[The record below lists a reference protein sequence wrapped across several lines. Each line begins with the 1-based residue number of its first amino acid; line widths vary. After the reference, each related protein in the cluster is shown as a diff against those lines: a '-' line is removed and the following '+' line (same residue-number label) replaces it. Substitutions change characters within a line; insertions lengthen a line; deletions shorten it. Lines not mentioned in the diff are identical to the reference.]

1 MDHITLISNLTIREN
16 LSLPLIFVGMDLV
29 RRNEI
34 IEQALCDYQLTTTT
48 QKFFR
53 YLTEEEQGQ
62 VLQLRNVLSESY
74 PSYDRFRT
82 LLDANNNADLGLR
95 LLQHELF
102 TNIARDLMEASV
114 QIAAE
119 RFSLAVAA
127 LDSAI
132 ERTALR
138 VALGVYYV
146 NPSLRVMDIA
156 LLVIRNYRNILKY
169 HEKVDVDI
177 LETAKKRAVP
187 NLKALADS
195 FLEMRTQR

>member
-34 IEQALCDYQLTTTT
+34 IEQALRDYQLTTTT
-48 QKFFR
+48 QQFFR

-62 VLQLRNVLSESY
+62 ILQLRNVLSESY

-82 LLDANNNADLGLR
+82 ILDANNNADLGLG
-95 LLQHELF
+95 LLQHEIF
-102 TNIARDLMEASV
+102 TNIAHDLMEASV

-127 LDSAI
+127 LDTAI

-138 VALGVYYV
+138 VALGVYYA

-169 HEKVDVDI
+169 HQKVDVDI